1 MNIFERSLSSN
12 TPWLGLD
19 KKKKVG
25 TANSLEE
32 NVRRRKKGHL
42 LKVVSDSFSISN

>member
-19 KKKKVG
+19 KKKVG

-32 NVRRRKKGHL
+32 NVRGRKKGHL
-42 LKVVSDSFSISN
+42 LKVVSDSFGISN